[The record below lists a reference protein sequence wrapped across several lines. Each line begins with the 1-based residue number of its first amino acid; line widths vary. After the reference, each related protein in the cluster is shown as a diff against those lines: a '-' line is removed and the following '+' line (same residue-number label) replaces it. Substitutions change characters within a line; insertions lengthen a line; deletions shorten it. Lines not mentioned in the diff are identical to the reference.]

1 MKPSFLL
8 SFSFSGFVLLTLPQ
22 VVWGAACCGGGFA
35 APSIISGD
43 EKAQITTSYSLTEV
57 TINNVDS
64 RGIWRKWDEKQ
75 QVMVMQLE
83 GAHLISDRWQMGMA
97 LPVIQRSHFNEQHSG
112 LGDVSV
118 SLGYEYLTNW
128 DYNPLKPKGIGFI
141 QVTLPTGR
149 SKAESEI
156 GGLDSRGNG
165 FWSLGVGTLLSKTIG
180 AFDVFG
186 IANVRHS
193 FSKSI
198 SGRYVQGTL
207 QPGWGG
213 SVGVGA
219 GYNIKAFR
227 VGTSLTWFYE
237 DPIDIEGPTTYLGSV
252 ERYATA
258 MFSISYLSSTQ
269 WATTVSYLDQTLF
282 GAPINTSLGRTISVL
297 VQKKWNR

>member
-165 FWSLGVGTLLSKTIG
+165 FWSLGVGTLLSKTLG
-180 AFDVFG
+180 TFDVFG

-237 DPIDIEGPTTYLGSV
+237 DPIDIEGSTTYLGSV

-282 GAPINTSLGRTISVL
+282 GSPINTSLGRTISVL